1 VLGVIQGSVVGPGVD
16 LQGELAEAEVVSW
29 IDGYAEEAGPL
40 APPVL
45 TVVIGASLYLLHIPS
60 LDRELRAWDYKV
72 AELASRLIFIDSD
85 DDEPEFT
92 GLKADLYRLRKLIAN
107 D

>member
-1 VLGVIQGSVVGPGVD
+1 MLGVIQGSVVGPGVD
-16 LQGELAEAEVVSW
+16 LTGPLAEEEVIAW
-29 IDGYAEEAGPL
+29 IDGYADEAGPA

-45 TVVIGASLYLLHIPS
+45 TVVIGSSLYLLHIPA
-60 LDRELRAWDYKV
+60 LDRELAAWDYKV
-72 AELASRLIFIDSD
+72 AELSSRLIFIDSD

-92 GLKADLYRLRKLIAN
+92 GLRADLYRLRKLIEN